1 MIRWGL
7 VFAIAALAGC
17 GYVGNPLPPALNIP
31 TRVTDLRAAQ
41 RGDRIE
47 VEFTLPEKTT
57 EGLAI
62 KNLRAVEVFVGPAP
76 NPFLES
82 AWAESAKRYEVPNAK
97 PGAILHKIPAA
108 EWTGKTIAIGVR
120 STGPKGKN
128 SDFSNLESLSIER
141 PLERPTAVTAFNEA
155 AGVRLTWRGS
165 GPKYRVFRALADG
178 KPERVADVDTA
189 EYRDDSTQFGTEY
202 QYFVQAIS
210 GEKLQSDVSDPTV
223 IKPEDKFAPA
233 VPTAL
238 TAITGV
244 NTIDLAWSRN
254 LESDFRGYNVY
265 RALEE
270 GPFVK
275 VAELIEAP
283 AFSDGKL
290 EAGKRYR
297 YAITAVDLT
306 GNESGRSQIVEA
318 TAP

>member
-7 VFAIAALAGC
+7 VFAIALAGC

-31 TRVTDLRAAQ
+31 TRVSDLRAAQ

-62 KNLRAVEVFVGPAP
+62 KNLRAVEVFVGLSP
-76 NPFLES
+76 NPFQES
-82 AWAESAKRYEVPNAK
+82 AWAGSAKRYEVTNAK
-97 PGAILHKIPAA
+97 PGAILHTISVAD
-108 EWTGKTIAIGVR
+108 WVGKTVAIGVR
-120 STGPKGKN
+120 TTGPKGKN
-128 SDFSNLESLSIER
+128 SDFSNLESLPVER

-178 KPERVADVDTA
+178 KPERVADVDAA

-202 QYFVQAIS
+202 QYFVQAIA
-210 GEKLQSDVSDPTV
+210 GEKLQSDVSDPAP
-223 IKPEDKFAPA
+223 IKPKDEFPPA

-244 NTIDLAWSRN
+244 KTIDLVWSRN
-254 LESDFRGYNVY
+254 LESDFKGYNVY
-265 RALEE
+265 RALED
-270 GPFVK
+270 GPFAK

-306 GNESGRSQIVEA
+306 GNESGRSQIAEA